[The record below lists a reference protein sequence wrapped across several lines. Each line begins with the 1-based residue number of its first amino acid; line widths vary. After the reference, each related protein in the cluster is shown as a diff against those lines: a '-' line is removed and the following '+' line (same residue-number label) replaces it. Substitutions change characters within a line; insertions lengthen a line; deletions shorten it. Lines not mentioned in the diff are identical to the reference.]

1 MESSDEEEAG
11 EDDRGDEESD
21 DEDGGEVVLGRHAS
35 RPIPVLAGEDQL
47 EVDLNEDDDAYADL
61 DAQAAAY
68 TKEHPEE
75 DQPEGNG
82 TKSNRIAVVNLDW
95 DYVRASH
102 LYKIFSSLVSSTA
115 SLLTATSAS
124 DGKKKGANKAPGAA
138 KVVRGKILSV
148 RIYPSNFGKE
158 RLKKEE
164 VEGPPKEIFKK
175 TRRDDADA
183 SLDTFLQEDEGD
195 EYDESALRRYQ
206 LERLRYE
213 FRRFPEFFSL
223 TFYQLLLRYSYLRH
237 CRGCIAH
244 YV

>member
-75 DQPEGNG
+75 VQPEGDG

-102 LYKIFSSLVSSTA
+102 LYKIFSSLVS
-115 SLLTATSAS
+115 
-124 DGKKKGANKAPGAA
+124 
-138 KVVRGKILSV
+138 
-148 RIYPSNFGKE
+148 
-158 RLKKEE
+158 
-164 VEGPPKEIFKK
+164 
-175 TRRDDADA
+175 
-183 SLDTFLQEDEGD
+183 
-195 EYDESALRRYQ
+195 
-206 LERLRYE
+206 
-213 FRRFPEFFSL
+213 
-223 TFYQLLLRYSYLRH
+223 
-237 CRGCIAH
+237 
-244 YV
+244 